1 MGYFVEVE
9 KADGGVLYTFN
20 GKEFEDKWDAEE
32 RAEFLWN
39 LHAHT
44 GDYAA
49 FRVIGTDGE
58 TYSELE
64 C

>member
-1 MGYFVEVE
+1 MKYLVEVE
-9 KADGGVLYTFN
+9 KADGDIIHAYN

-32 RAEFLWN
+32 RVEFLWN

-44 GDYAA
+44 GNYAA
-49 FRVIGTDGE
+49 FRVVGTDGE
-58 TYSELE
+58 TYSDLE

>member
-9 KADGGVLYTFN
+9 KADGDVMYAYN
-20 GKEFEDKWDAEE
+20 QKEFEDRWDAEE

-44 GDYAA
+44 GSYAR
-49 FRVIGTDGE
+49 FSVIGTDGV
-58 TYSELE
+58 TYSDLE